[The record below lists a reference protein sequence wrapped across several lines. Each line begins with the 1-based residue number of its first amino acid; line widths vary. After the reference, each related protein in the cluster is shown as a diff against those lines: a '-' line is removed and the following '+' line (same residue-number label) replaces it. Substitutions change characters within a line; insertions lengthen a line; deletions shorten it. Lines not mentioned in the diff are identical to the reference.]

1 MADAWALYR
10 WQPSFL
16 LGFHGT
22 DKSVV
27 ESVVG
32 APACGLSKSD
42 SKTEWLGH
50 GVYFWENDHARALDW
65 ASNGKTKG
73 KVTEPSVVGAIIDL
87 GYCLDLTT
95 ISGLE
100 EVRQAFVM
108 LRETCEKA
116 RIPLPVNA
124 GGKDRLKRELDCA
137 VIQALHQYRC
147 EQGLT
152 PYDSVRAPFPE
163 AEDLYFGSGFRAKN
177 HIQVCVINTARCIKG
192 YFKPIQ
198 LPKGKL
204 GLGHSFDIL

>member
-22 DKSVV
+22 DQSVV

-32 APACGLSKSD
+32 APACGLSKSE
-42 SKTEWLGH
+42 SKIEWLGH
-50 GVYFWENDHARALDW
+50 GVYFWENDPARALDW
-65 ASNGKTKG
+65 AANGKTKG

-100 EVRQAFVM
+100 EVRQAFDM
-108 LRETCEKA
+108 LRDAYEKA
-116 RIPLPVNA
+116 DIPLPVNA

-177 HIQVCVINTARCIKG
+177 HIQVCVTNTARCIKG

-198 LPKGKL
+198 RAG
-204 GLGHSFDIL
+204 

>member
-10 WQPSFL
+10 WQPSFV

-32 APACGLSKSD
+32 APARGLSKSE

-50 GVYFWENDHARALDW
+50 GVYFWENDPARALDW
-65 ASNGKTKG
+65 AASGKTKG

-87 GYCLDLTT
+87 GYCLDLST

-100 EVRQAFVM
+100 EVRQAFEM
-108 LRETCEKA
+108 LREAFAQTG
-116 RIPLPVNA
+116 IPMPVNE

-147 EQGLT
+147 EQRLT

-163 AEDLYFGSGFRAKN
+163 AADLYADSGFRAKN
-177 HIQVCVINTARCIKG
+177 HIQVCVINTVRCIKG

-198 LPKGKL
+198 QT
-204 GLGHSFDIL
+204 D

>member
-1 MADAWALYR
+1 MANAWELYR
-10 WQPSFL
+10 WQPSFV
-16 LGFHGT
+16 LGFHGS

-27 ESVVG
+27 DAVVSS
-32 APACGLSKSD
+32 PDKGLKKSE

-50 GVYFWENDHARALDW
+50 GVYFWENDPARALDW
-65 ASNGKTKG
+65 AANGKHKG

-100 EVRQAFVM
+100 EVKQAFEM
-108 LRETCEKA
+108 LRDA
-116 RIPLPVNA
+116 YGQAGIALPVNV

-137 VIQALHQYRC
+137 VIQAIHQYRL
-147 EQGLT
+147 EKHLE

-163 AEDLYFGSGFRAKN
+163 AQDLYANSGFRAKN
-177 HIQVCVINTARCIKG
+177 HIQVCVVNTTRCIKG

-198 LPKGKL
+198 QTV
-204 GLGHSFDIL
+204 

>member
-10 WQPSFL
+10 WQPSFV

-22 DKSVV
+22 DQSIVASVV
-27 ESVVG
+27 DTPTRGLNRSEST
-32 APACGLSKSD
+32 
-42 SKTEWLGH
+42 TEWLGH
-50 GVYFWENDHARALDW
+50 GVYFWENDPARALDW
-65 ASNGKTKG
+65 ATNGRTKG

-100 EVRQAFVM
+100 EVRQAFEM
-108 LRETCEKA
+108 LQDTYEKA
-116 RIPLPVNA
+116 VVPLPKNI

-137 VIQALHQYRC
+137 VIQALHQYRVD
-147 EQGLT
+147 QGLR

-163 AEDLYFGSGFRAKN
+163 ADDLYDNSGFRAKN
-177 HIQVCVINTARCIKG
+177 HIQVCVINTAHCIKG

-198 LPKGKL
+198 QAA
-204 GLGHSFDIL
+204 